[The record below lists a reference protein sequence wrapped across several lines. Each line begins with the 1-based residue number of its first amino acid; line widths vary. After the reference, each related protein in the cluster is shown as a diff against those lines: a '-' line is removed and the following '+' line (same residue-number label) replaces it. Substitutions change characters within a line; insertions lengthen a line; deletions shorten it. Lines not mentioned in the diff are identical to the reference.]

1 MAKPLVY
8 LLNGNSNEAAT
19 ARYARA
25 ATAYFGERAAVE
37 ARTLVDAP
45 LYIATRRDCARAAV
59 GILDHAEARLARRDL
74 PKPDALILACFGEPG
89 LGALRELSD
98 IPMFGLLEASAR
110 AVAGR
115 GKSFSILTPGR
126 DWPAQM
132 RELLGGYGLLGMCRG
147 INVWPDAATEADSMF
162 AETAM
167 RDAIA
172 DVAAREGAD
181 AIILGGPH
189 AIGLGADRVAD
200 RPVLVRDAFT
210 LTLEEV
216 VAALKVGR

>member
-19 ARYARA
+19 ERYARA

-115 GKSFSILTPGR
+115 GKSFSIL
-126 DWPAQM
+126 
-132 RELLGGYGLLGMCRG
+132 
-147 INVWPDAATEADSMF
+147 
-162 AETAM
+162 
-167 RDAIA
+167 
-172 DVAAREGAD
+172 
-181 AIILGGPH
+181 GGPH
-189 AIGLGADRVAD
+189 AIGAQAVRVRCAEDDGIGPVTRGDRSRQHVRGD
-200 RPVLVRDAFT
+200 RDA
-210 LTLEEV
+210 
-216 VAALKVGR
+216 GRDRRRRRA